1 VQKAL
6 DLDETLADAHCTL
19 ALIKSWYEYDWAGAE
34 MEFKAALALE
44 PGLITALLWQSLYFS
59 AIGKHSDAVASV
71 QMARDIEP
79 LSASVNLYLG
89 VAQHHAGQF
98 DLALRQLQKSIE
110 IDPNYYRSHMFMGR
124 NLCWLQRY
132 DEAIAEHQR
141 ALELAPESF
150 EVIAMLAAAHA
161 SKGERQRALTLLK
174 RVRAAEERSTPS
186 VLVAVVYAALGEVD
200 EMFKWIKRAVD
211 QKSVPIYIVPIS
223 IEFDPYRSDPRYK
236 AFLASVGL
244 QFLDRT

>member
-1 VQKAL
+1 L
-6 DLDETLADAHCTL
+6 
-19 ALIKSWYEYDWAGAE
+19 
-34 MEFKAALALE
+34 
-44 PGLITALLWQSLYFS
+44 
-59 AIGKHSDAVASV
+59 DAVASV
-71 QMARDIEP
+71 QRAREIEP

-150 EVIAMLAAAHA
+150 EVLAMLATAHA
-161 SKGERQRALTLLK
+161 SKGERQRALSLLK
-174 RVRAAEERSTPS
+174 RVRAAEERSDPS
-186 VLVAVVYAALGEVD
+186 VLVAMVYAALGEVD

-223 IEFDPYRSDPRYK
+223 IEFAPYRSDPRYRE
-236 AFLASVGL
+236 FLASVGL
-244 QFLDRT
+244 QSLDRA